1 MGGLAVWRDISL
13 LWLIFLTFL
22 VILPITVLFFYLI
35 KGMIRVRQV
44 AEEYLP
50 IGQEKAR
57 WLADKT
63 EEISQKVAEPVI
75 SMHAKSAQIKGI
87 RQAIFTRRQ
96 RS

>member
-13 LWLIFLTFL
+13 LWLIFLTLLTVLPIAVIFFFL
-22 VILPITVLFFYLI
+22 V
-35 KGMIRVRQV
+35 KGMVRVRQY
-44 AEEYLP
+44 AEQYLP
-50 IGQEKAR
+50 IAQEKAR

-63 EEISQKVAEPVI
+63 EEVSQKVADPVI
-75 SMHAKSAQIKGI
+75 NIHAKSAQVKGI